1 MAEELNK
8 ITADQLAI
16 IREITRKRDRLIY
29 DLGLNEFNSLK
40 LESEKSEIKK
50 SLIELAQR
58 DAEMF
63 AEISKIHGKVEVDLE
78 TGEVRKI
85 S

>member
-1 MAEELNK
+1 MAKESNK

-16 IREITRKRDRLIY
+16 VREITRKRDRLIY

-63 AEISKIHGKVEVDLE
+63 AEISKVYGKVEVDLE
-78 TGEVRKI
+78 TGEVREI

>member
-1 MAEELNK
+1 MAEELKK

-16 IREITRKRDRLIY
+16 VREITRKRDRLIY

-63 AEISKIHGKVEVDLE
+63 AEISKVHGKVEVDLE

>member
-1 MAEELNK
+1 MAEESKK

-16 IREITRKRDRLIY
+16 VREITRKRDRLIY

-63 AEISKIHGKVEVDLE
+63 AEISKVYGKVEVDLE
-78 TGEVRKI
+78 TGEVREI